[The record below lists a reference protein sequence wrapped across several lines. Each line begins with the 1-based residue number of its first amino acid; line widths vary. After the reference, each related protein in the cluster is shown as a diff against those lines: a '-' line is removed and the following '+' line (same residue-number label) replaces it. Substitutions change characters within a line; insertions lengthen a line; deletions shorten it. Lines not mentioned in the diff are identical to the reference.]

1 MSKVPWSMS
10 RIWVYRTLY
19 KGKWSSKI
27 HLYII
32 QAQLVKTKIIYASGH
47 DIVISTVLFIQH
59 PKVLRHVSFNKLYA
73 WECLL
78 YKWFLLF
85 KPNWIRTREHIFS
98 GWCIRNL
105 RSKLISWWFILF
117 MESYAPST
125 FENSREDKRSHIAWT
140 SRLYSYKTKT
150 VQKKHKHNNISLS

>member
-1 MSKVPWSMS
+1 MSKVPWSMIKNLS
-10 RIWVYRTLY
+10 L
-19 KGKWSSKI
+19 
-27 HLYII
+27 LN
-32 QAQLVKTKIIYASGH
+32 
-47 DIVISTVLFIQH
+47 FIQGQVKLQNPSLH
-59 PKVLRHVSFNKLYA
+59 NSGTTCQDQNNICLWPWHCNINCSFYTTPYSVRHVSFNKLYA

-85 KPNWIRTREHIFS
+85 KPNWIRTREYIFS
-98 GWCIRNL
+98 GRCIRNL